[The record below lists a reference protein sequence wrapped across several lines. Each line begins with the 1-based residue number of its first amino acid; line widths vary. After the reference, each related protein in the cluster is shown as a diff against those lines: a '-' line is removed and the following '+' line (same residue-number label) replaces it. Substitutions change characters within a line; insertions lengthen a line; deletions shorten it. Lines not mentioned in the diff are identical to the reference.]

1 MESIDNIDNI
11 EKSKKRERE
20 LTEEDILLENYNTK
34 KICIDPNDLVCPIT
48 KQIFCVPVTCDDGFT
63 YEKWALDNILNGDRT
78 KVSPINRNP
87 ISKYCENT
95 LINKSVNEFLNGN
108 PEFKK
113 LQFEDK
119 VYYDFIDNLP
129 IITRLFGNNDFN
141 NISKYSGIHLNYSL
155 QRETI
160 IGILS
165 RKCINIDHLSKIL
178 DNCVDLN
185 TKDDNE
191 KLPIYHICANGTYN
205 MISCAFQKTVEL
217 YDVCKKNVSVIHVL
231 LFKNAIISNDDK
243 MILIRYLIEQKNI
256 DLNKKEENNKS
267 IMHNICVNCTF
278 DVILYALE
286 KNVELYKFNDDSESI
301 MNVLLNNEKLLNKN
315 KMMLVKYLIEK
326 TNIDMNKKDNFG
338 ISLMHHVCVFCP
350 YDVILSALEK
360 NANMYNINRDN
371 DSIVHVLNKN
381 NESIENKMMLIEYLI
396 EKKNIDLTYKNKK
409 DVTVLSQIF
418 QDYDNHE
425 LLIIKLMNNPTSK
438 INVLF
443 NLTVIQ
449 EFILYKKYKFLSDY
463 VQLLY
468 KILDSINVNEIS
480 NSYKEKVIHDI
491 NKCKLENKLCKY
503 PTFISIFEDCLHDLN
518 DNDHIEPYDK
528 IYIAEKLVDIFIT
541 KINIDNID
549 ADLCIYSN
557 KFNKDWYNES
567 VKNLMTQWD
576 KKVNKINHIE
586 SQDTAQDIAR
596 DTAQVSTSENAE
608 SHNTI
613 NEIIH
618 T

>member
-1 MESIDNIDNI
+1 MESIDNI

-48 KQIFCVPVTCDDGFT
+48 KQIFCIPVTCDDGFT

-141 NISKYSGIHLNYSL
+141 SISKYNGIHLNYGL

-165 RKCINIDHLSKIL
+165 KKCINIEYLNKIL

-217 YDVCKKNVSVIHVL
+217 YDVYKKNVSVIHVL

-256 DLNKKEENNKS
+256 DLNIKYENKS
-267 IMHNICVNCTF
+267 IMHHICVHCTF
-278 DVILYALE
+278 DIILCALE

-301 MNVLLNNEKLLNKN
+301 MNVLLNNENLLNGD
-315 KMMLVKYLIEK
+315 KMVLVKFLIEK
-326 TNIDMNKKDNFG
+326 TNINLNKKDNFG
-338 ISLMHHVCVFCP
+338 ISLMHHICVFCP
-350 YDVILSALEK
+350 YDVIMSALEN
-360 NANMYNINRDN
+360 NANIYDINRDN

-381 NESIENKMMLIEYLI
+381 NLLIENKMMLIEYLFD
-396 EKKNIDLTYKNKK
+396 KKKLDLTYKNKK
-409 DVTVLSQIF
+409 NVTVLSQIF
-418 QDYDNHE
+418 RDYDNCE
-425 LLIIKLMNNPTSK
+425 LLINKLMNNPTLK

-480 NSYKEKVIHDI
+480 DSYKEKVIQDI

-518 DNDHIEPYDK
+518 DNDHIEPRDK

-549 ADLCIYSN
+549 ADLDIYSN
-557 KFNKDWYNES
+557 KFNKDWYNEN

-586 SQDTAQDIAR
+586 SQDT
-596 DTAQVSTSENAE
+596 THVLTSENAE
-608 SHNTI
+608 AHNTI
-613 NEIIH
+613 NDIIH